1 MFLLS
6 QISLAQFE
14 RHPVLNELSLQNWN
28 KPLTDEEA
36 ASFWYDEW
44 LPGTIHTVEG
54 YDYAGVMMKYDIVD
68 GRLLIKQSANSTP
81 RMMKPIHIKSF
92 SMERNDSTFTF
103 RRHLRPVNQLKNPM
117 DVFFIELV
125 AGDFYLLAKPV
136 KEERSNDINPLA
148 PIDDRRN
155 LKYENGISY
164 FVKNP
169 AGKIIPFKNAKKVK
183 TQIFGDNLSAL
194 DKYAKKNKLR
204 WGKASDL
211 ARIIDKANQL

>member
-1 MFLLS
+1 MLLLS

-14 RHPVLNELSLQNWN
+14 RHPVLNELSLVNWN

-44 LPGTIHTVEG
+44 LPGTIRTVEG

-68 GRLLIKQSANSTP
+68 GRLLIRQSVNSAP

-92 SMERNDSTFTF
+92 SMERNDSTITF
-103 RRHLRPVNQLKNPM
+103 QRHLMPVREVKNPM

-125 AGDFYLLAKPV
+125 TGDFYLLAKPV
-136 KEERSNDINPLA
+136 KEEQSNDINPLA
-148 PIDDRRN
+148 PVDDRRH
-155 LKYENGISY
+155 LTYENAISY

-169 AGKIIPFKNAKKVK
+169 AGKIIPFKNTKKVK
-183 TQIFGDNLSAL
+183 AQIFGDKLSAL

-204 WGKASDL
+204 WGKTSDL
-211 ARIIDKANQL
+211 VRIIHHVNN